1 MPDQTI
7 QEMRMKTIVIGE
19 PSGVSM
25 EEIMKIYPRHKV
37 VVEKFIKRGVVVG
50 IGPFDDLGNM
60 AIFKTRAAA
69 EEYIN
74 EDPFI
79 LEGVVRSIRIRDWK
93 DSLLPE

>member
-1 MPDQTI
+1 
-7 QEMRMKTIVIGE
+7 MKTIVIGE

-37 VVEKFIKRGVVVG
+37 VVEKFIARGVLVG

-60 AIFKTRAAA
+60 AIFKTHPAA
-69 EEYIN
+69 EEYIT

-79 LEGVVRSIRIRDWK
+79 LEGVVKSIRIRDWK

>member
-1 MPDQTI
+1 
-7 QEMRMKTIVIGE
+7 MKTIVIGE
-19 PSGVSM
+19 SSGVTM

-60 AIFKTRAAA
+60 AIFKTRAAGK
-69 EEYIN
+69 

-79 LEGVVRSIRIRDWK
+79 LEGVVRSIQIRDWK

>member
-1 MPDQTI
+1 
-7 QEMRMKTIVIGE
+7 MKTIVIGE
-19 PSGVSM
+19 PSGASM

-37 VVEKFIKRGVVVG
+37 VVEKFVARGVVVG

-69 EEYIN
+69 EEYIK

-79 LEGVVRSIRIRDWK
+79 LEGVVRSVTIRDWK

>member
-1 MPDQTI
+1 
-7 QEMRMKTIVIGE
+7 MKTVVIGK

-25 EEIMKIYPRHKV
+25 EEILKIYPRHKV
-37 VVEKFIKRGVVVG
+37 VVEKFVARGVVVG

-69 EEYIN
+69 EEYIG

-79 LEGVVRSIRIRDWK
+79 LEGVVKSIEIRDWK
-93 DSLLPE
+93 DSLLPD

>member
-1 MPDQTI
+1 
-7 QEMRMKTIVIGE
+7 MKTVVIGA
-19 PSGVSM
+19 PSGASM

-37 VVEKFIKRGVVVG
+37 VVEKFIARGVVVG

-69 EEYIN
+69 EEYIK

-79 LEGVVRSIRIRDWK
+79 QEGVVTSIEIRDWK
-93 DSLLPE
+93 DSLLPD

>member
-1 MPDQTI
+1 
-7 QEMRMKTIVIGE
+7 MKTIVIGE
-19 PSGVSM
+19 SSGVTM

-69 EEYIN
+69 EEYIK

-79 LEGVVRSIRIRDWK
+79 LEGVVRSIQIRDWK

>member
-1 MPDQTI
+1 
-7 QEMRMKTIVIGE
+7 MKTIVIGE

-37 VVEKFIKRGVVVG
+37 VVEKFIARGVVVG

-69 EEYIN
+69 EEYIM

-93 DSLLPE
+93 DSVVGTDGQPLLERI

>member
-1 MPDQTI
+1 MG
-7 QEMRMKTIVIGE
+7 MKAVVLGK

-37 VVEKFIKRGVVVG
+37 VVEKFIALGVVVG

-69 EEYIN
+69 EQYIK

-79 LEGVVRSIRIRDWK
+79 QEGVVKSIEIRDWK
-93 DSLLPE
+93 DSLLQD